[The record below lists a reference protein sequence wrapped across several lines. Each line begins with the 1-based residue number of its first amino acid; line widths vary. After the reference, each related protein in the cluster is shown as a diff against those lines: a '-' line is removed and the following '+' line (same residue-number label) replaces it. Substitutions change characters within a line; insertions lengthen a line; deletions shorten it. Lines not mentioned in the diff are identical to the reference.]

1 MASTEGNL
9 FRDDCFA
16 EPALGDAGAEHLGD
30 LHDFILGVHRAGA
43 DQHGDLFAFVEDLRR
58 GLQIRFVRNDVGD
71 GAAHAA
77 ERVIVLLRRFGH
89 CRFLLNILGEDDAGD
104 CLLVQCDAESAIN
117 AVAHG
122 GGTHH
127 RHAVFAGDIFEERL
141 KIDFLLVLAA
151 DGGGRGLANDCDDG
165 LVVHLG
171 VVKTVQKVNR
181 AGATGGHA
189 DTYGAGELCVGASHE
204 GC

>member
-1 MASTEGNL
+1 L
-9 FRDDCFA
+9 
-16 EPALGDAGAEHLGD
+16 
-30 LHDFILGVHRAGA
+30 I
-43 DQHGDLFAFVEDLRR
+43 
-58 GLQIRFVRNDVGD
+58 
-71 GAAHAA
+71 
-77 ERVIVLLRRFGH
+77 
-89 CRFLLNILGEDDAGD
+89 
-104 CLLVQCDAESAIN
+104 QCDSESAIN

-122 GGTHH
+122 SGTHH
-127 RHAVFAGDIFEERL
+127 GHAVFAGDIFEERL

-189 DTYGAGELCVGASHE
+189 YTHGAGELCVGASHE
-204 GC
+204 GRQLFVPGLDEAGFVAVLPQAGGDAIDAITGESVDALDAPFLHTLHDVLANCD